1 MEKINSNN
9 FVNYLKEYNLKLT
22 NQRSDTLDLAYVLKP
37 CEPEYNLAKI
47 AESLSISHSRPHR
60 ALNDSKITATLF
72 QKLVKDS
79 EELDPGIISKIS
91 EIASKSNWVLSYIF
105 ERLAAYRSFPPKNKK
120 DERWIVYA
128 KNIEASKINTDWY
141 LWMHHTVNEVPK
153 LKENKY
159 LWQKEHSENLTG
171 TSKSYKPAKISK
183 SNKAKKYD
191 TWKN

>member
-1 MEKINSNN
+1 MI
-9 FVNYLKEYNLKLT
+9 NLKQIFT
-22 NQRSDTLDLAYVLKP
+22 WWHKQSIGTFLK
-37 CEPEYNLAKI
+37 
-47 AESLSISHSRPHR
+47 
-60 ALNDSKITATLF
+60 TLF
-72 QKLVKDS
+72 FGRFVGKD
-79 EELDPGIISKIS
+79 ENGNKF
-91 EIASKSNWVLSYIF
+91 Y
-105 ERLAAYRSFPPKNKK
+105 KNKK

-153 LKENKY
+153 LKESKY